1 MVNFFKFTEN
11 KSYYNKYEKPNQT
24 KKIGEL
30 HYYQFSIKIKNSN
43 HFKKFGG
50 KAYYEIQKKHQKHQK
65 QQKKLKILKITI
77 INIKIK

>member
-1 MVNFFKFTEN
+1 MVNLKKFTEN

-43 HFKKFGG
+43 HFKIFGG
-50 KAYYEIQKKHQKHQK
+50 NAYYCFLVIPA
-65 QQKKLKILKITI
+65 ITH
-77 INIKIK
+77 INIHLKQICIITFYFCNS